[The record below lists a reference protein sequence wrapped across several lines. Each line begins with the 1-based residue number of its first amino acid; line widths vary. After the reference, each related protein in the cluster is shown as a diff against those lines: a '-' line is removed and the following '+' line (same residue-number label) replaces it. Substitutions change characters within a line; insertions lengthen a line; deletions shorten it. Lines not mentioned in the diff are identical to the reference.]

1 MNNFNCI
8 DDSSYDIIT
17 ETNTGGYIHMNNK
30 DLYLL
35 LDKDTKEIF
44 EDYIKKDKNCIELL
58 LRICKHKSYGVGL
71 YAFSIDNKDYMK
83 EEVRNNKKFI
93 LKVNIH
99 YRRLVNLSNP
109 KRDEIDKLLK
119 YEKEMKLQNLS
130 CVKEYDFIESLLKI
144 VNIKPD
150 LFKVNYLEKAGL
162 ECRTITK
169 FFGSLY
175 FIRKNDIERLLDN
188 CEVIAIN

>member
-1 MNNFNCI
+1 
-8 DDSSYDIIT
+8 
-17 ETNTGGYIHMNNK
+17 
-30 DLYLL
+30 
-35 LDKDTKEIF
+35 
-44 EDYIKKDKNCIELL
+44 
-58 LRICKHKSYGVGL
+58 
-71 YAFSIDNKDYMK
+71 MK

-188 CEVIAIN
+188 CEVIGIN